1 MQEKKNL
8 TLYKITFLLHVELIL
23 GSNQVSC
30 SYKKEATHTSQQEDW
45 LVFFVKCWCRI
56 AKSNLFSENDDHV
69 QCTMYQCQYQTQ
81 KASRRYEGVR
91 REYWRRRQ
99 DVDGGFLC
107 LGFTSFLY
115 VKLHVIKDVFSV
127 NWYFL

>member
-1 MQEKKNL
+1 MWN
-8 TLYKITFLLHVELIL
+8 FIL

-45 LVFFVKCWCRI
+45 LVFLSSVNAELLNPI
-56 AKSNLFSENDDHV
+56 YFSENMIIMCNV
-69 QCTMYQCQYQTQ
+69 PVPVYQTQ

-99 DVDGGFLC
+99 DVDGGF
-107 LGFTSFLY
+107 Y
-115 VKLHVIKDVFSV
+115 VLALLRFFML
-127 NWYFL
+127 NCT

>member
-45 LVFFVKCWCRI
+45 LVFLSSVDAELLNLI
-56 AKSNLFSENDDHV
+56 YLAKMMIMCNV
-69 QCTMYQCQYQTQ
+69 PCTS
-81 KASRRYEGVR
+81 ASTKHKRHQGVT
-91 REYWRRRQ
+91 RE
-99 DVDGGFLC
+99 
-107 LGFTSFLY
+107 
-115 VKLHVIKDVFSV
+115 
-127 NWYFL
+127 